1 MSLAGTENSDGM
13 SRNTSWGGSSNTS
26 WGGSSNTSWG
36 GSSNTSWGGGR
47 ARALIASVALAFPLL
62 AALPFA
68 AGGHSS
74 SSSQPGARA
83 SVSDTPVVPD
93 GASLPQVG

>member
-13 SRNTSWGGSSNTS
+13 SRNTS

-68 AGGHSS
+68 AGGHSP

-83 SVSDTPVVPD
+83 SVSDTPVVLD
-93 GASLPQVG
+93 GASLPQVGGTGMLN